1 LVTMKKTPFSN
12 EIAQE
17 YQSLVS
23 LISKQFHRK
32 YKMVERDDIEQSLW
46 LWFATHPNKIREWT
60 KIGDKKQAEKLFA
73 RSLRNA
79 ASDYC
84 QKEKAAQ
91 EGYSF
96 DDNFFYTKNLVEN
109 ILPYM
114 IKSESDDDIDLE
126 ATLDLVMQ
134 DLGITQ
140 GGGSAAAE
148 HGNYLAFFSDIKS
161 AFYKLPEEK
170 QNVLRLRYTD
180 DLTYTQLADI
190 INQSS
195 NTARM
200 KTERALNHLIRILG
214 GQKPYQENDVVR
226 VEEDEDAQQE

>member
-1 LVTMKKTPFSN
+1 MKKNPFTN
-12 EIAQE
+12 EIAEE
-17 YQSLVS
+17 YQPLVS
-23 LISKQFHRK
+23 LIAKQFHRRFN
-32 YKMVERDDIEQSLW
+32 MVPKDDIEQSMW
-46 LWFATHPNKIREWT
+46 LWFASHPNKVREWT
-60 KIGDKKQAEKLFA
+60 KLEDNKQATKLFA

-84 QKEKAAQ
+84 QKEKSAQ

-96 DDNFFYTKNLVEN
+96 DDNFFYTKGLVEN

-114 IKSESDDDIDLE
+114 IKSESDEDMDLE

-134 DLGITQ
+134 DLGLTR
-140 GGGSAAAE
+140 GSSSAAAE
-148 HGNYLAFFSDIKS
+148 HGNYLAFFTDIKS
-161 AFYKLPEEK
+161 AFYRLPEDK

-180 DLTYTQLADI
+180 DLTYTQLADL

-214 GQKPYQENDVVR
+214 GVKPYIENDVIVTT
-226 VEEDEDAQQE
+226 ETEDEQDALEE

>member
-1 LVTMKKTPFSN
+1 MKKNPFSN
-12 EIAQE
+12 EFAYE
-17 YQSLVS
+17 YQPLVS
-23 LISKQFHRK
+23 LIAKQFHRK
-32 YKMVERDDIEQSLW
+32 YRMIERDDIEQSLW

-60 KIGDKKQAEKLFA
+60 KIDDKKQAEKLFA

-134 DLGITQ
+134 DLGLTK
-140 GGGSAAAE
+140 GAGSAAAE

-161 AFYKLPEEK
+161 AFYKLPEDK

-200 KTERALNHLIRILG
+200 KTERALNHLIRMLG
-214 GQKPYQENDVVR
+214 GPKPYQENDVIQAE
-226 VEEDEDAQQE
+226 VEDDSDS

>member
-1 LVTMKKTPFSN
+1 MKKNPFTN
-12 EIAQE
+12 EIAEE
-17 YQSLVS
+17 YQPLVS
-23 LISKQFHRK
+23 LIAKQFHRRFN
-32 YKMVERDDIEQSLW
+32 MVPKDDIEQSMW
-46 LWFATHPNKIREWT
+46 LWFASHPNKVREWT
-60 KIGDKKQAEKLFA
+60 KLEDNKQATKLFA

-84 QKEKAAQ
+84 QKEKSAQ

-96 DDNFFYTKNLVEN
+96 DDNFFYTKGLVEN

-114 IKSESDDDIDLE
+114 IKSESDEDMDLE

-134 DLGITQ
+134 DLGLTR
-140 GGGSAAAE
+140 GSSSAAAE
-148 HGNYLAFFSDIKS
+148 HGNYLAFFTDIKS
-161 AFYKLPEEK
+161 AFYRLPEDK

-180 DLTYTQLADI
+180 DLTYTQLADL

-214 GQKPYQENDVVR
+214 GVKPYIENDVIVTTET
-226 VEEDEDAQQE
+226 EEEEYDSNN

>member
-1 LVTMKKTPFSN
+1 MKKNPFTN
-12 EIAQE
+12 EIAEE

-23 LISKQFHRK
+23 LIAKQFQKR
-32 YKMVERDDIEQSLW
+32 YRMVERDDIEQSMW
-46 LWFATHPNKIREWT
+46 LWFATHPNKIREWS
-60 KIGDKKQAEKLFA
+60 KLDDQKQATKLFA

-79 ASDYC
+79 ANDFC

-114 IKSESDDDIDLE
+114 IKSESDEDIDLE

-134 DLGITQ
+134 DLGLTQ

-148 HGNYLAFFSDIKS
+148 HGNYLAFFADIKS

-214 GQKPYQENDVVR
+214 GSKPYQENDVVK
-226 VEEDEDAQQE
+226 VEQDDDAQQE

>member
-1 LVTMKKTPFSN
+1 MKKNPFTN
-12 EIAQE
+12 EVAEE
-17 YQSLVS
+17 YQALVS
-23 LISKQFHRK
+23 LIAKQFYRRFNIVPK
-32 YKMVERDDIEQSLW
+32 DDIEQSMW
-46 LWFATHPNKIREWT
+46 LWFASHPNKIREWT
-60 KIGDKKQAEKLFA
+60 KLEDKKQATKLFA

-84 QKEKAAQ
+84 QKEKSAQ

-96 DDNFFYTKNLVEN
+96 DDNFFYTKGLVEN

-114 IKSESDDDIDLE
+114 IKSESDEDMDLE

-134 DLGITQ
+134 DLGLTR
-140 GGGSAAAE
+140 GSSSAAAE
-148 HGNYLAFFSDIKS
+148 HGNYLAFFTDIKS
-161 AFYKLPEEK
+161 AFYRLPEDK

-180 DLTYTQLADI
+180 DLTYTQLADL

-214 GQKPYQENDVVR
+214 GIKPYIENDVIVTT
-226 VEEDEDAQQE
+226 ETEDEQDALEE

>member
-1 LVTMKKTPFSN
+1 MKKNPFTN
-12 EIAQE
+12 EIAEE

-23 LISKQFHRK
+23 LIAKQFHSKFR
-32 YKMVERDDIEQSLW
+32 MVPRDDIEQSMW
-46 LWFATHPNKIREWT
+46 LWFASHPNKVREWS
-60 KIGDKKQAEKLFA
+60 KLDDQKQATKLFA

-84 QKEKAAQ
+84 QKEKSAQ

-134 DLGITQ
+134 DLGLTK
-140 GGGSAAAE
+140 GAGSAAAE
-148 HGNYLAFFSDIKS
+148 HGNYLAFFADIKS
-161 AFYKLPEEK
+161 AFYRLPEEK

-180 DLTYTQLADI
+180 DLTYTQLADL

-200 KTERALNHLIRILG
+200 KTERALSHLIRLLG
-214 GQKPYQENDVVR
+214 GSKPYQENDVIEPK
-226 VEEDEDAQQE
+226 EEDDSQE

>member
-1 LVTMKKTPFSN
+1 LVTMKKNPFSN
-12 EIAQE
+12 EFAYE
-17 YQSLVS
+17 YQPLVS
-23 LISKQFHRK
+23 LIAKQFHRK
-32 YKMVERDDIEQSLW
+32 YRMIERDDIEQSLW

-60 KIGDKKQAEKLFA
+60 KIDDKKQAEKLFA

-134 DLGITQ
+134 DLGLTK
-140 GGGSAAAE
+140 GAGSAAAE

-161 AFYKLPEEK
+161 AFYKLPEDK

-214 GQKPYQENDVVR
+214 GSKPYQENDVIQ
-226 VEEDEDAQQE
+226 VEEEQDAQQD

>member
-1 LVTMKKTPFSN
+1 MVTMKKNPFSN
-12 EIAQE
+12 EFAYE
-17 YQSLVS
+17 YQPLVS
-23 LISKQFHRK
+23 LIAKQFHRK
-32 YKMVERDDIEQSLW
+32 YRMIERDDIEQSLW

-60 KIGDKKQAEKLFA
+60 KIDDKKQAEKLFA

-134 DLGITQ
+134 DLGLTK
-140 GGGSAAAE
+140 GAGSAAAE

-161 AFYKLPEEK
+161 AFYKLPEDK

-214 GQKPYQENDVVR
+214 GSKPYQENDVIQ
-226 VEEDEDAQQE
+226 VEVEDDSDS

>member
-1 LVTMKKTPFSN
+1 MKKNPFTN

-23 LISKQFHRK
+23 LIAKQFHSR
-32 YKMVERDDIEQSLW
+32 YKMVPRDDIEQSMW
-46 LWFATHPNKIREWT
+46 LWFASHPNKVKEWS
-60 KIGDKKQAEKLFA
+60 KLDDQKQATKLFA

-84 QKEKAAQ
+84 QKEKSAQ

-134 DLGITQ
+134 DLGLTK
-140 GGGSAAAE
+140 GAGSAAAE
-148 HGNYLAFFSDIKS
+148 HGNYLAFFADIKS

-200 KTERALNHLIRILG
+200 KTERALNHLIRMLG
-214 GQKPYQENDVVR
+214 GPKPYQENDVIQ
-226 VEEDEDAQQE
+226 VEEEQDAQQD

>member
-1 LVTMKKTPFSN
+1 
-12 EIAQE
+12 
-17 YQSLVS
+17 
-23 LISKQFHRK
+23 
-32 YKMVERDDIEQSLW
+32 MVPKDDIEQSMW
-46 LWFATHPNKIREWT
+46 LWFASHPNKVKEWS
-60 KIGDKKQAEKLFA
+60 KLDDQKQATKLFA

-84 QKEKAAQ
+84 QKEKSAQ

-114 IKSESDDDIDLE
+114 IKSESDEDIDLE

-134 DLGITQ
+134 DLGLTK
-140 GGGSAAAE
+140 GAGSAAAE
-148 HGNYLAFFSDIKS
+148 HGNYLAFFADIKS
-161 AFYKLPEEK
+161 AFYRLPEEK

-180 DLTYTQLADI
+180 DLTYTQLADL

-200 KTERALNHLIRILG
+200 KTERALSHLIRLLG
-214 GQKPYQENDVVR
+214 GSKPYQENDVIETK
-226 VEEDEDAQQE
+226 EEDDSQE

>member
-1 LVTMKKTPFSN
+1 MKKTPFSN

>member
-1 LVTMKKTPFSN
+1 MKKNPFTN
-12 EIAQE
+12 EVAEE
-17 YQSLVS
+17 YQALVS
-23 LISKQFHRK
+23 LIAKQFYRRFN
-32 YKMVERDDIEQSLW
+32 MVPKDDIEQSMW
-46 LWFATHPNKIREWT
+46 LWFASHPNKIREWT
-60 KIGDKKQAEKLFA
+60 KLEDKKQATKLFA

-84 QKEKAAQ
+84 QKEKSAQ

-96 DDNFFYTKNLVEN
+96 DDNFFYTKGLVEN

-114 IKSESDDDIDLE
+114 IKSESDEDMDLE

-134 DLGITQ
+134 DLGLTR
-140 GGGSAAAE
+140 GSSSAAAE
-148 HGNYLAFFSDIKS
+148 HGNYLAFFTDIKS
-161 AFYKLPEEK
+161 AFYRLPEDK

-180 DLTYTQLADI
+180 DLTYTQLADL

-214 GQKPYQENDVVR
+214 GIKPYIENDVIVTT
-226 VEEDEDAQQE
+226 ETEDEQDALEE

>member
-1 LVTMKKTPFSN
+1 MKKNPFSN
-12 EIAQE
+12 EFAYE
-17 YQSLVS
+17 YQPLVS
-23 LISKQFHRK
+23 LIAKQFHRK
-32 YKMVERDDIEQSLW
+32 YRMIERDDIEQSLW

-60 KIGDKKQAEKLFA
+60 KIDDKKQAEKLFA

-134 DLGITQ
+134 DLGLTK
-140 GGGSAAAE
+140 GAGSAAAE

-161 AFYKLPEEK
+161 AFYKLPEDK

-200 KTERALNHLIRILG
+200 KTERALNHLIRMLG
-214 GQKPYQENDVVR
+214 GSKPYQENDVIQ
-226 VEEDEDAQQE
+226 VEEEQDARED

>member
-1 LVTMKKTPFSN
+1 M
-12 EIAQE
+12 I
-17 YQSLVS
+17 
-23 LISKQFHRK
+23 
-32 YKMVERDDIEQSLW
+32 ERDDIEQSLW

-60 KIGDKKQAEKLFA
+60 KIDDKKQAEKLFA

-84 QKEKAAQ
+84 QKEKAAK

-96 DDNFFYTKNLVEN
+96 DDNFFYTKSLVEN

-114 IKSESDDDIDLE
+114 IKSESDEDIDLE

-134 DLGITQ
+134 DLGLTK

-148 HGNYLAFFSDIKS
+148 HGNYLAFFSDIKN
-161 AFYKLPEEK
+161 AFYKLPEDK

-180 DLTYTQLADI
+180 DLTYTQLAGI

-200 KTERALNHLIRILG
+200 KTERALNHLIRMLG
-214 GQKPYQENDVVR
+214 GPKPYQENDVIQ
-226 VEEDEDAQQE
+226 VEEEDAQQE

>member
-1 LVTMKKTPFSN
+1 MKKNPFTN

-23 LISKQFHRK
+23 LIAKQFHSR
-32 YKMVERDDIEQSLW
+32 YKMVPRDDIEQSMW
-46 LWFATHPNKIREWT
+46 LWFASHPNKVKEWS
-60 KIGDKKQAEKLFA
+60 KLDDQKQATKLFA

-84 QKEKAAQ
+84 QKEKSAQ

-134 DLGITQ
+134 DLGLTK
-140 GGGSAAAE
+140 GAGSAAAE
-148 HGNYLAFFSDIKS
+148 HGNYLAFFSDIKT
-161 AFYKLPEEK
+161 AFYKLPEDK

-200 KTERALNHLIRILG
+200 KTERAHNHLIRMLG
-214 GQKPYQENDVVR
+214 GPKPYQENDVIQ
-226 VEEDEDAQQE
+226 VEEEQDAQQD

>member
-1 LVTMKKTPFSN
+1 MKKNPFTN
-12 EIAQE
+12 EIAEE

-23 LISKQFHRK
+23 LIAKQFHSR
-32 YKMVERDDIEQSLW
+32 YKMVPRDDIEQSMW
-46 LWFATHPNKIREWT
+46 LWFASHPNKVREWS
-60 KIGDKKQAEKLFA
+60 KLDDQKQATKLFA

-84 QKEKAAQ
+84 QKEKSAQ

-134 DLGITQ
+134 DLGLTK

-148 HGNYLAFFSDIKS
+148 HGNYLAFFADIKS
-161 AFYKLPEEK
+161 AFYRLPEEK

-180 DLTYTQLADI
+180 DLTYTQLADL

-200 KTERALNHLIRILG
+200 KTERALSHLIRLLG
-214 GQKPYQENDVVR
+214 GSKPYQENDVIETK
-226 VEEDEDAQQE
+226 EEDDSQE

>member
-1 LVTMKKTPFSN
+1 MKKNPFTN
-12 EIAQE
+12 EIAEE
-17 YQSLVS
+17 YQPLVS
-23 LISKQFHRK
+23 LIAKQFHRRFN
-32 YKMVERDDIEQSLW
+32 MVPKDDIEQSMW
-46 LWFATHPNKIREWT
+46 LWFASHPNKVREWT
-60 KIGDKKQAEKLFA
+60 KLEDNKQATKLFA

-84 QKEKAAQ
+84 QKEKSAQ

-96 DDNFFYTKNLVEN
+96 DDNFFYTKGLVEN

-114 IKSESDDDIDLE
+114 IKSESDEDMDLE

-134 DLGITQ
+134 DLGLTR
-140 GGGSAAAE
+140 GSSSAAAE
-148 HGNYLAFFSDIKS
+148 HGNYLAFFTDIKS
-161 AFYKLPEEK
+161 AFYRLPEDK

-180 DLTYTQLADI
+180 DLTYTQLADL

-214 GQKPYQENDVVR
+214 GVKPYIENDVIVTTET
-226 VEEDEDAQQE
+226 EEEEYDSDN

>member
-1 LVTMKKTPFSN
+1 M
-12 EIAQE
+12 
-17 YQSLVS
+17 
-23 LISKQFHRK
+23 
-32 YKMVERDDIEQSLW
+32 W
-46 LWFATHPNKIREWT
+46 LWFASHPNKIREWT
-60 KIGDKKQAEKLFA
+60 KLEDKKQATKLFA

-84 QKEKAAQ
+84 QKEKSAQ

-96 DDNFFYTKNLVEN
+96 DDNFFYTKGLVEN

-114 IKSESDDDIDLE
+114 IKSESDEDMDLE

-134 DLGITQ
+134 DLGLTR
-140 GGGSAAAE
+140 GSSSAAAE
-148 HGNYLAFFSDIKS
+148 HGNYLAFFTDIKS
-161 AFYKLPEEK
+161 AFYRLPEDK

-180 DLTYTQLADI
+180 DLTYTQLADL

-214 GQKPYQENDVVR
+214 GIKPYIENDVIVTT
-226 VEEDEDAQQE
+226 ETEDEQDALEE

>member
-1 LVTMKKTPFSN
+1 MKKNPFSN
-12 EIAQE
+12 EFAYE
-17 YQSLVS
+17 YQALVS
-23 LISKQFHRK
+23 LIAKQFHRK
-32 YKMVERDDIEQSLW
+32 YGMIERDDIEQSLW

-60 KIGDKKQAEKLFA
+60 KIDDKKQAEKLFA

-96 DDNFFYTKNLVEN
+96 DDNFFYTKSLVEN

-134 DLGITQ
+134 DLGLTK
-140 GGGSAAAE
+140 GAGSAAAE
-148 HGNYLAFFSDIKS
+148 HGNYLAFFSDIKT
-161 AFYKLPEEK
+161 AFYKLPEDK

-180 DLTYTQLADI
+180 DLTYTQLADL

-200 KTERALNHLIRILG
+200 KTERALNHLIRMLG
-214 GQKPYQENDVVR
+214 GSKPYQENDVIQI
-226 VEEDEDAQQE
+226 EEQDAQQE

>member
-1 LVTMKKTPFSN
+1 MKKNPFTN

-23 LISKQFHRK
+23 LIAKQFHRK
-32 YKMVERDDIEQSLW
+32 FRMVPRDDIEQSMW
-46 LWFATHPNKIREWT
+46 LWFASHPNKVKEWS
-60 KIGDKKQAEKLFA
+60 KLDDQKQATKLFA

-84 QKEKAAQ
+84 QKEKSAQ

-114 IKSESDDDIDLE
+114 IKSESDEDIDLE

-134 DLGITQ
+134 DLGLTK
-140 GGGSAAAE
+140 GAGSAAAE
-148 HGNYLAFFSDIKS
+148 HGNYLAFFADIKS

-180 DLTYTQLADI
+180 DLTYTQLADL

-200 KTERALNHLIRILG
+200 KTERALSHLIRLLG
-214 GQKPYQENDVVR
+214 GSKPYQENDVIETK
-226 VEEDEDAQQE
+226 EEDDSQE

>member
-1 LVTMKKTPFSN
+1 MKKNPFSN
-12 EIAQE
+12 EFAYE
-17 YQSLVS
+17 YQALVS
-23 LISKQFHRK
+23 LIAKQFHRK
-32 YKMVERDDIEQSLW
+32 YGMIERDDIEQSLW

-60 KIGDKKQAEKLFA
+60 KIDDKKQAEKLFA

-96 DDNFFYTKNLVEN
+96 DDNFFYTKSLVEN

-134 DLGITQ
+134 DLGLTK
-140 GGGSAAAE
+140 GAGSAAAE

-161 AFYKLPEEK
+161 AFYKLPEDK

-214 GQKPYQENDVVR
+214 GSKPYQENDVIQ
-226 VEEDEDAQQE
+226 VEEQDAHEE

>member
-1 LVTMKKTPFSN
+1 MKKNPFTN

-23 LISKQFHRK
+23 LIAKQFHRK
-32 YKMVERDDIEQSLW
+32 FRMVPRDDIEQSMW
-46 LWFATHPNKIREWT
+46 LWFASHPNKVKEWS
-60 KIGDKKQAEKLFA
+60 KLDDQRQATKLFA

-84 QKEKAAQ
+84 QKEKSAQ

-114 IKSESDDDIDLE
+114 IKSESDEDIDLE

-134 DLGITQ
+134 DLGLTK
-140 GGGSAAAE
+140 GAGSAAAE
-148 HGNYLAFFSDIKS
+148 HGNYLAFFADIKS

-180 DLTYTQLADI
+180 DLTYTQLADL

-200 KTERALNHLIRILG
+200 KTERALSHLIRLLG
-214 GQKPYQENDVVR
+214 GSKPYQENDVIETK
-226 VEEDEDAQQE
+226 EEDEHDS